1 LNSHSDQKYPRGTF
15 GDKGHR
21 TTPTT
26 TLQPAA
32 RGLPS
37 DKRITTSGVFA
48 VTEPQIVC
56 PHCSG
61 EFKLTESLAAPIV
74 AETQRRF
81 DALLAE
87 KEAGFATREGQI
99 KRSQEEVRRARETVE
114 EQVANKL
121 NTERVAIR
129 ESEQKKARA
138 LLSADLDHRDR
149 QLADLQESL
158 TLNNAKL
165 AEAQRTQAEVLRKE
179 RELDDAKRELDLAV
193 ERKVQ
198 EALMAVR
205 DKAKIEV
212 EDAFKTRITEKET
225 QIAGMHRQIE
235 ELRRRAEQG
244 SQQLQGEALEI
255 ELESLLRTAFP
266 RDTIEPVRKGEFG
279 GDVLHRVFGP
289 DERFGGSIIWE
300 SKRTKNWVDG
310 WLGKLRDDQR
320 AAKADVALI
329 VTEALPKGVTTFDLV
344 DKVWVCDPRY
354 AVPLATV
361 LRQSLIAVAGS
372 RLAQE
377 GQQTKMDMVY
387 RYLTGPRF
395 RLRIEA
401 IVEKFT
407 DMQQDLDRERKST
420 TRLWARREEQLR
432 NVLDATAGLYGDLEG
447 IAGHAMQEIDVLN
460 VRMIENAGT

>member
-1 LNSHSDQKYPRGTF
+1 
-15 GDKGHR
+15 
-21 TTPTT
+21 
-26 TLQPAA
+26 
-32 RGLPS
+32 
-37 DKRITTSGVFA
+37 
-48 VTEPQIVC
+48 
-56 PHCSG
+56 
-61 EFKLTESLAAPIV
+61 
-74 AETQRRF
+74 
-81 DALLAE
+81 
-87 KEAGFATREGQI
+87 
-99 KRSQEEVRRARETVE
+99 
-114 EQVANKL
+114 
-121 NTERVAIR
+121 
-129 ESEQKKARA
+129 
-138 LLSADLDHRDR
+138 
-149 QLADLQESL
+149 
-158 TLNNAKL
+158 
-165 AEAQRTQAEVLRKE
+165 
-179 RELDDAKRELDLAV
+179 
-193 ERKVQ
+193 
-198 EALMAVR
+198 
-205 DKAKIEV
+205 
-212 EDAFKTRITEKET
+212 
-225 QIAGMHRQIE
+225 
-235 ELRRRAEQG
+235 
-244 SQQLQGEALEI
+244 
-255 ELESLLRTAFP
+255 
-266 RDTIEPVRKGEFG
+266 
-279 GDVLHRVFGP
+279 VLHRVFGP